1 MHIFMP
7 DEVLEI
13 IRRLEA
19 AGFEA
24 YAVGGCVRDSLLGR
38 EPDDWDITTSARP
51 EQVKDVFT
59 RTVDTGIQHGTV
71 TVLLHGKGFEVTTY
85 RIDGKYL
92 DGRHPES
99 VEFAGN
105 LEEDLKRRDFT
116 INAMA
121 YHPDRG
127 LVDLYGGRKDLE
139 NGLIRAVGDPE
150 KRFGE
155 DALRM
160 LRAIRFSGQLGF
172 KLEDATR
179 DAIKDMAPN
188 LKKVSAERIRVELE
202 KLLVSPYPERLRDA
216 YYLGLTAVFLP
227 EFDTMMDTPQNTPH
241 HMYSVGEHTLH
252 ALMNIRADRIL
263 RMVMLFHDVGKP
275 ACHTTDANGIDHFK
289 GHPAAGARITDEIM
303 RRLKFDNE
311 TRRRVTHFVYWHE
324 DRPAYKEA
332 SVRRL
337 LSRIGLDYFPEM
349 FEVKRADMLAQS
361 EYLRQQ
367 KMDRLDYYIKIYKK
381 QQESHECVDLKHL
394 AVTGK
399 DLVEV
404 GIPQGKR
411 IGELLQAAL
420 EKVLEDPDKNRK
432 DVLLPYIV
440 QRYKDP
446 DALQGAGQQ

>member
-440 QRYKDP
+440 QRYKAP